1 MYSQVEQEIQRKI
14 ERERNIIQG
23 ASNLKKKTDNVMVI
37 QKCNTNIREAKQNIE
52 YLEETFNRLHLNSEA
67 PQNKPVENIKK
78 GYGHLST
85 ISPEEHI
92 YSRLDLVKYDCPSLS
107 QRIQYMLQ
115 QLEFKLQVE
124 RQYQEANAKLTKL
137 YQIDGD
143 AQSSSAAE
151 GGAQESRSLIL
162 LLTKALKK
170 YQAIN
175 VDLDQF
181 KQHDNDNLANQPKFR
196 RKQLTG
202 ELHIGVTAIRDVDHI
217 QSPLFSRKPESYITV
232 KIDDTIKAR
241 SRASRNDRW
250 NEDLVIHV
258 ERGNEV
264 EITVYD
270 KVNDVMSPVA
280 VMWLLLS
287 DVAEELRKK
296 KVGQSTDQQGWVD
309 ASKVM
314 SSSSAGPSVPSNRG
328 SALSGTTTLSSST
341 GQGGAGHG
349 GALAPHIANRIS
361 TSSWFV
367 LEPAGQLL
375 LTLAFEK
382 SSQPV
387 KKNRVGGLH
396 RHGAI
401 INRQE
406 EVYEQHGH
414 HFVQK
419 SFYNIMCCAYCGD
432 FLRYTGFQCQDC
444 KFLCHKKCYGNV
456 VTKCIAKTTTESDP
470 DEAKLNHR
478 IPHRFEPV
486 ANRGTKWCCHCGYI
500 LPWGK
505 QKVRK
510 CSECG
515 IMCHAQCSHL
525 VPDFCGMSMEMAN
538 KILRTIQDT
547 KRSQEKRKRISPS
560 FQTDSSSN
568 TFAASGSSPGKS
580 SQRSYHAH
588 YKRESESSSL
598 AASKD
603 PSTDRETA
611 HGTKNEV
618 APSSQSKNSEI
629 SQRRKQEQL
638 EQLQQLE
645 QQELQY
651 QQQQLQQLQQLQEL
665 QALQNQ
671 EEQLVQQ
678 AQSKGIESTGEKIS
692 KYIDQNETY
701 LNFTENAYK
710 NEGPVVPEGRT
721 LDPLAETSSAH
732 MAPDNPYI
740 DVEESEDDKARK
752 TLENW
757 RLQEQ
762 IAREEAIQRQQQLYD
777 IEMDAM
783 MGEGQLET
791 TKGGQVEP
799 LSSSNVPE
807 SSFQDSYENGLV
819 DLGAGPSLDHI
830 DSNPFRNMVN
840 EAQQK
845 DQLQVPSADSSGVAL
860 KSPTASRLSGEQQ
873 DINASRNDYQISP
886 QRAQG
891 AGRRKKKATKRK
903 KVTLDDFVLLKV
915 LGKGNFGK
923 VLLSKSKNTNR
934 LCAIKVLKK
943 DHIIQ
948 NHDIESAR
956 AEKKVFMLATMA
968 KHPFLTNLYCSFQT
982 ENRIYFAME
991 FIGGGDLMWHVQNQR
1006 LSVRRAKFYAAE
1018 VLLALKYFH
1027 ENGVIYRDLKL
1038 ENILLT
1044 PEGHIKIADY
1054 GLCKDEMWHGCKT
1067 STFCGTPEFMAPEIL
1082 KEQEYTKAV
1091 DWWAFGVLLYQM
1103 LLCQSPFSGDD
1114 EDEVFNAILTDE
1126 PLYPIDMAG
1135 DIVQIFQGL
1144 LTKDPVKRLGAGTRD
1159 AQEVM
1164 EEPFFR
1170 NINFDDI
1177 LNLRVRPPYVPEIKS
1192 PEDTSFFEQEFTSA
1206 PPTLTPLP
1214 SVLDTKQQ
1222 EEFRGFSFMPEDLEL

>member
-1 MYSQVEQEIQRKI
+1 MYSQVEQDIHRKI

-23 ASNLKKKTDNVMVI
+23 ASNLKKRTDNVMVI
-37 QKCNTNIREAKQNIE
+37 QKCNTNIREARQNIE
-52 YLEETFNRLHLNSEA
+52 YLEETLGKL
-67 PQNKPVENIKK
+67 QIKNAQSISTHDSSNLQSNGSK

-85 ISPEEHI
+85 ISPQEHI
-92 YSRLDLVKYDCPSLS
+92 FSRLDLVKYDCPSLS

-143 AQSSSAAE
+143 QQSSSAAE
-151 GGAQESRSLIL
+151 GGAMESKNRIQ

-181 KQHDNDNLANQPKFR
+181 KQHDADSLNHQPKFR

-202 ELHIGVTAIRDVDHI
+202 ELTIGITAIRDVDHI
-217 QSPLFSRKPESYITV
+217 QSPMFSRTPESYITI
-232 KIDDTIKAR
+232 KIDDTVKAR
-241 SRASRNDRW
+241 TKASRNDRW
-250 NEDLVIHV
+250 HEDFQIQVGK
-258 ERGNEV
+258 GNEM

-270 KVNDVMSPVA
+270 KVNDTMTPVA

-287 DVAEELRKK
+287 DIAEEIRKK
-296 KVGQSTDQQGWVD
+296 KVGQTNGQQGWVN
-309 ASKVM
+309 ASRVM
-314 SSSSAGPSVPSNRG
+314 SSYSPQASISDPASTPTDDKSSGP
-328 SALSGTTTLSSST
+328 LSST
-341 GQGGAGHG
+341 GQHG
-349 GALAPHIANRIS
+349 GDSSAS
-361 TSSWFV
+361 TDFSTQVTTNSWFT
-367 LEPAGQLL
+367 LEPSGQLL
-375 LTLAFEK
+375 LTMGFHK
-382 SSQPV
+382 SSQPQR
-387 KKNRVGGLH
+387 KNLVGGLH

-406 EVYEQHGH
+406 DIYEQHGH

-419 SFYNIMCCAYCGD
+419 SFYNIMCCAYCGE

-444 KFLCHKKCYGNV
+444 KFLCHKKCYTNV
-456 VTKCIAKTTTESDP
+456 ITKCIAKTTTDTDP

-486 ANRGTKWCCHCGYI
+486 SNRGTKWCCHCGYI

-510 CSECG
+510 CTECG
-515 IMCHAQCSHL
+515 IMCHTQCAHL

-538 KILRTIQDT
+538 RILRTIQDT
-547 KRSQEKRKRISPS
+547 QRTQEKRKRISPS
-560 FQTDSSSN
+560 IQGDSSATTIVSRR
-568 TFAASGSSPGKS
+568 TSPSKLPEKPLPNPQKTTRLTEATKTEYGK
-580 SQRSYHAH
+580 
-588 YKRESESSSL
+588 K
-598 AASKD
+598 
-603 PSTDRETA
+603 
-611 HGTKNEV
+611 
-618 APSSQSKNSEI
+618 
-629 SQRRKQEQL
+629 
-638 EQLQQLE
+638 
-645 QQELQY
+645 
-651 QQQQLQQLQQLQEL
+651 
-665 QALQNQ
+665 
-671 EEQLVQQ
+671 QQ
-678 AQSKGIESTGEKIS
+678 APGPYVGTVAQPERQMGVHQKLNEF
-692 KYIDQNETY
+692 IDQNETY
-701 LNFTENAYK
+701 LNFTENAQK
-710 NEGPVVPEGRT
+710 AIEDSEIRT
-721 LDPLAETSSAH
+721 LDPLATFADSDNEITP
-732 MAPDNPYI
+732 MA
-740 DVEESEDDKARK
+740 EESIYTKKDW
-752 TLENW
+752 ENW
-757 RLQEQ
+757 KLKEKLMY
-762 IAREEAIQRQQQLYD
+762 EETQQWQQQREDMD
-777 IEMDAM
+777 IEMKEESQPQTALKNEEIEPIELDAN
-783 MGEGQLET
+783 QPALSLPSIPPPT
-791 TKGGQVEP
+791 TKVNSEI
-799 LSSSNVPE
+799 E
-807 SSFQDSYENGLV
+807 H
-819 DLGAGPSLDHI
+819 A
-830 DSNPFRNMVN
+830 NPFRDMNS
-840 EAQQK
+840 E
-845 DQLQVPSADSSGVAL
+845 
-860 KSPTASRLSGEQQ
+860 TFEREQHQAESEVTQ
-873 DINASRNDYQISP
+873 DAISLAHTETHVSKGSIQSSP
-886 QRAQG
+886 QKSHPTLKHRKKLTK
-891 AGRRKKKATKRK
+891 RRK
-903 KVTLDDFVLLKV
+903 VSLDDFILLKV

-923 VLLSKSKNTNR
+923 VLLSRSKNTDR
-934 LCAIKVLKK
+934 ICAIKVLKK

-956 AEKKVFMLATMA
+956 AEKKVFLLATSA

-1027 ENGVIYRDLKL
+1027 SNGVIYRDLKL

-1054 GLCKDEMWHGCKT
+1054 GLCKDEMWYGNKT

-1144 LTKDPVKRLGAGTRD
+1144 LTKDPEKRLGAGPRD
-1159 AQEVM
+1159 ALEVM
-1164 EEPFFR
+1164 EEPFFH
-1170 NINFDDI
+1170 NINFEDI
-1177 LNLRVRPPYVPEIKS
+1177 LNLKIKPPYVPEIKYS
-1192 PEDTSFFEQEFTSA
+1192 EDTSYFEQEFTSA
-1206 PPTLTPLP
+1206 APTLTPLP

-1222 EEFRGFSFMPEDLEL
+1222 EEFRGFSFMPDDLEL

>member
-23 ASNLKKKTDNVMVI
+23 ASNLKKKTNNVMVI
-37 QKCNTNIREAKQNIE
+37 QKCNTNIREARQNIE
-52 YLEETFNRLHLNSEA
+52 YLEETFNKLQLKSET
-67 PQNKPVENIKK
+67 PQSKPEKDAKEK
-78 GYGHLST
+78 GFRQLST
-85 ISPEEHI
+85 ISPNEHM

-151 GGAQESRSLIL
+151 GGAQESKNRIL

-181 KQHDNDNLANQPKFR
+181 KQHDTETLNNQPKFR

-202 ELHIGVTAIRDVDHI
+202 ELHIGVTAVRDVDHI

-232 KIDDTIKAR
+232 KIDDTVKAR

-250 NEDLVIHV
+250 NEDLVINV

-280 VMWLLLS
+280 IMWLLLS
-287 DVAEELRKK
+287 DIAEELRKK
-296 KVGQSTDQQGWVD
+296 KVGQSSGQQGWVN
-309 ASKVM
+309 ASKVIN
-314 SSSSAGPSVPSNRG
+314 SPPNGSGGSARRG
-328 SALSGTTTLSSST
+328 SALSGTATASSSSS
-341 GQGGAGHG
+341 QGTSGNSISNLHS
-349 GALAPHIANRIS
+349 NKIS
-361 TSSWFV
+361 TSSWFT

-375 LTLAFEK
+375 LTLAFNK

-387 KKNRVGGLH
+387 KKNIVGGLH

-419 SFYNIMCCAYCGD
+419 SFYNIMCCAYCGE

-500 LPWGK
+500 LPWGR

-510 CSECG
+510 CTECG
-515 IMCHAQCSHL
+515 IMCHTQCAHL

-560 FQTDSSSN
+560 LQTQSSSK
-568 TFAASGSSPGKS
+568 TVVGGGSSPGKA
-580 SQRSYHAH
+580 SQRSTHSH
-588 YKRESESSSL
+588 RKRKSQTNVPEIKAPNKEQRQEAL
-598 AASKD
+598 PPVTNPPERPKAKKVEATERLSKF
-603 PSTDRETA
+603 
-611 HGTKNEV
+611 
-618 APSSQSKNSEI
+618 
-629 SQRRKQEQL
+629 
-638 EQLQQLE
+638 
-645 QQELQY
+645 
-651 QQQQLQQLQQLQEL
+651 
-665 QALQNQ
+665 
-671 EEQLVQQ
+671 
-678 AQSKGIESTGEKIS
+678 
-692 KYIDQNETY
+692 IDQNEAY
-701 LNFTENAYK
+701 LNFTENAHK
-710 NEGPVVPEGRT
+710 SDVPLEAAGRT
-721 LDPLAETSSAH
+721 LDPFASNDISS
-732 MAPDNPYI
+732 DNPYLE
-740 DVEESEDDKARK
+740 VNESEEARSKK

-757 RLQEQ
+757 KFQEQ
-762 IAREEAIQRQQQLYD
+762 LAREESLKRKRHMQ
-777 IEMDAM
+777 EM
-783 MGEGQLET
+783 QLEAIESEKPLET
-791 TKGGQVEP
+791 SKGKRVEP
-799 LSSSNVPE
+799 ISPETQEAEQQEEYSEPNVI
-807 SSFQDSYENGLV
+807 
-819 DLGAGPSLDHI
+819 DLGAISAHSN
-830 DSNPFRNMVN
+830 SNPFRTMVN
-840 EAQQK
+840 ESQQK
-845 DQLQVPSADSSGVAL
+845 EQIENANTTENLSLTQSV
-860 KSPTASRLSGEQQ
+860 TAV
-873 DINASRNDYQISP
+873 SRNSYQTSP
-886 QRAQG
+886 QKGQVTVKH
-891 AGRRKKKATKRK
+891 KKKAAKKK
-903 KVTLDDFVLLKV
+903 KVSLDDFILLKV

-923 VLLSKSKNTNR
+923 VLLSKSKNTGY

-956 AEKKVFMLATMA
+956 AEKKVFLLATTA

-1027 ENGVIYRDLKL
+1027 DNGVIYRDLKL

-1082 KEQEYTKAV
+1082 KEQEYTKSV

-1144 LTKDPVKRLGAGTRD
+1144 LTKDPVKRLGAGPRD
-1159 AQEVM
+1159 ALEVM
-1164 EEPFFR
+1164 EEPFFS

-1177 LNLRVRPPYVPEIKS
+1177 LHLRVRPPYVPEIKS

-1222 EEFRGFSFMPEDLEL
+1222 EEFRGFSFMPDDLEL